1 MMGTHNPDLLNGL
14 ESQFDCVNIDWTEY
28 TNKYNQLQS
37 DILSLY
43 KKHNPD
49 IVFIH
54 VQSDGIIGV
63 DTAKIMSEK
72 SLVFNW
78 TGDVRQP
85 LPDFYTKLGRHI
97 TSTLFTNMNDVN
109 YLRNNGIKSDYLQVG
124 FDSKKFNPL
133 GKTDGKY
140 PEIIFLGSNYVDV
153 FPLSKYRYEMV
164 HTLKNHFGSKFGVYG
179 SGWGDISNGYIDN
192 YDDEGTAYRS
202 CKIAI
207 NLSHFAYSRYSS
219 DRMYRILGSGAFCLT
234 HHFPDIELDLKT
246 NKDLVVW
253 HNINDLVNKINK
265 YLVMDKERETIALNG
280 CFNVRTSHTW
290 HHFAKNLNEIANKY
304 DKERLLDTAN
314 KA

>member
-1 MMGTHNPDLLNGL
+1 MGTHNPDLLNGL
-14 ESQFDCVNIDWTEY
+14 ESQFDCANIDWTEY

-43 KKHNPD
+43 QTHNPD

-54 VQSDGIIGV
+54 VQSDGIIGI

-78 TGDVRQP
+78 TGDVRHP
-85 LPDFYTKLGRHI
+85 VPDFYLNLGRHI

-133 GKTDGKY
+133 GRTDGKY
-140 PEIIFLGSNYVDV
+140 PEVIFLGSNYVDA
-153 FPLSKYRYEMV
+153 FPLSKHRYEMV
-164 HTLKNHFGSKFGVYG
+164 TALKKEFGSKFGVYG
-179 SGWGDISNGYIDN
+179 SGWGDLSNGYIDN
-192 YDDEGTAYRS
+192 YDDEGIAYRS

-234 HHFPDIELDLKT
+234 HKFPDMELDLT
-246 NKDLVVW
+246 PNKDLVVW

-280 CFNVRTSHTW
+280 CFKVRTSHTW
-290 HHFAKNLNEIANKY
+290 HHFAKNLNEISNKY
-304 DKERLLDTAN
+304 DKERLLDTAH